1 MKETYQ
7 KTIEEIYS
15 EYQTSK
21 EGLSDKEAERRL
33 GLFGKNVLI
42 QKNKKS
48 KWKIFLSQF
57 KNIMVILLLLVGVMS
72 LVYAIFTSGDFLEP
86 IVILGTSLIN
96 CLMGYFQ
103 ESKAEDSL
111 EKLKNYS
118 SAKAKVK
125 RGGDITEI
133 DAKDLVRG
141 DYIILEAGDKIPA
154 DARIVESTLLNVMS
168 PS

>member
-15 EYQTSK
+15 EYQTNK
-21 EGLSDKEAERRL
+21 DGLSDKEAERRL

-57 KNIMVILLLLVGVMS
+57 KKHHGNFIAVSWCHVT
-72 LVYAIFTSGDFLEP
+72 VYAIFTSGDFLEP

-103 ESKAEDSL
+103 ESKAEDAL
-111 EKLKNYS
+111 EKLK
-118 SAKAKVK
+118 
-125 RGGDITEI
+125 
-133 DAKDLVRG
+133 
-141 DYIILEAGDKIPA
+141 IILPL
-154 DARIVESTLLNVMS
+154 RLR
-168 PS
+168 